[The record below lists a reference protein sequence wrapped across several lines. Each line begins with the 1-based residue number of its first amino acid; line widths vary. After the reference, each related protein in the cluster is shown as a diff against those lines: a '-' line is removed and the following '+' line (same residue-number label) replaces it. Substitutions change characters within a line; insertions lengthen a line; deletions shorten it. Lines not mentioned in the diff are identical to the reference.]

1 MILVPPIPQ
10 DLEFHNFADQSEFLS
25 IPNFWNV
32 ITNIPFIFLGFL
44 GLFQISGKEFS
55 GILIKLINAYRM
67 FFLGLILIGMGS
79 GYYHLDPSNASLVWD
94 RMPITL
100 SFMAFFAISLGES
113 VSTDIASKLLFPL
126 ILIGIL
132 SVVYWD
138 FTESIGEGDL
148 RIYAIVQ
155 FLPILLIPLLLL
167 IYGSSLSGRGWIFA
181 IIACYGCAKVAEIF
195 DDQIYQSIGFS
206 GHSLKHLAAAYSAYL
221 FLVSFGYRKLLS

>member
-44 GLFQISGKEFS
+44 GLYQISGKEFS

-126 ILIGIL
+126 IFGIVL
-132 SVVYWD
+132 GLYILQLAGVSV
-138 FTESIGEGDL
+138 
-148 RIYAIVQ
+148 
-155 FLPILLIPLLLL
+155 
-167 IYGSSLSGRGWIFA
+167 
-181 IIACYGCAKVAEIF
+181 
-195 DDQIYQSIGFS
+195 
-206 GHSLKHLAAAYSAYL
+206 
-221 FLVSFGYRKLLS
+221 